1 MASEPVTDGLVV
13 DDVSKYFPGPH
24 GVVSAIREISFG
36 VERGGFVAIVGPS
49 GSGKSTLLRI
59 LAGLMPFERGSVTVF
74 GETVREA
81 RENKHIGYVPQTPA
95 LLPWRNVTDNV
106 MLPFQLNRK
115 AMRRGEDSPEAHL
128 RRASTLVQ
136 AVGLSGVEHRLPSE
150 LSGGMQQRV
159 AIARA
164 LVFEPQVLL
173 MDEPFSAL
181 DELTRE
187 QLRHELL
194 RLFDLQRPT
203 VVFVTHSITE
213 AVLLADRVLVM
224 SSAPGRLM
232 GEIKVTLPRPRP
244 ALVETTP
251 AFHELE
257 NTVRAMMR
265 SGWGAP

>member
-1 MASEPVTDGLVV
+1 MTSEVAADGLVV
-13 DDVSKYFPGPH
+13 EDVSKHFPGPD
-24 GVVSAIREISFG
+24 GMVSAIRDISFRVG
-36 VERGGFVAIVGPS
+36 RGGFVAIVGPS

-59 LAGLMPFERGSVTVF
+59 LAGLMPVETGGVAVF
-74 GETVREA
+74 GETIREA
-81 RENKHIGYVPQTPA
+81 RANKHIGYVPQTPA

-106 MLPFQLNRK
+106 MLPFQLNKK
-115 AMRRGEDSPEAHL
+115 AMRDHDESRDAYIA
-128 RRASTLVQ
+128 RAAALIA

-164 LVFEPQVLL
+164 LVFEPKVLF

-194 RLFDLQRPT
+194 RLYDLQSPT

-224 SSAPGRLM
+224 SSGPGRLM
-232 GEIKVTLPRPRP
+232 GEVEVVLSRPRA

-251 AFHELE
+251 EFHELE
-257 NTVRAMMR
+257 NRVRAMMR
-265 SGWGAP
+265 SGWGSQ

>member
-1 MASEPVTDGLVV
+1 M
-13 DDVSKYFPGPH
+13 
-24 GVVSAIREISFG
+24 VSAIRNISLR

-59 LAGLMPFERGSVTVF
+59 LAGLMPFETGRVAVF

-81 RENKHIGYVPQTPA
+81 RANKHIGYVPQTPA
-95 LLPWRNVTDNV
+95 LLPWRDVTDNV
-106 MLPFQLNRK
+106 MLPFQLNKK
-115 AMRRGEDSPEAHL
+115 AMRDAGEPNEAYAA
-128 RRASTLVQ
+128 RAAALIG
-136 AVGLSGVEHRLPSE
+136 AVGLAGVEHRLPSE

-159 AIARA
+159 SIARA
-164 LVFEPQVLL
+164 LVFSPKVLL

-194 RLFDLQRPT
+194 RLYDLQRPT

-224 SSAPGRLM
+224 SSGPGRLV
-232 GEIKVTLPRPRP
+232 GAVDVPLDRPRGLL
-244 ALVETTP
+244 AETTP
-251 AFHELE
+251 VFHELE
-257 NTVRAMMR
+257 DRVRVMMR
-265 SGWGAP
+265 SGWGPQ